1 VPIKPASKLHFRTPA
16 HPARYPKSIE
26 LRGRLWKAKAVL
38 TLLNKVRR
46 LSSQLFGL
54 ATLIIAHFS
63 QGLFRS
69 AAAHQVGLRVEQFGD
84 F

>member
-1 VPIKPASKLHFRTPA
+1 VRGQASYLSAIRQIIK
-16 HPARYPKSIE
+16 

-38 TLLNKVRR
+38 ALLNKVRR
-46 LSSQLFGL
+46 LSSQLLGL
-54 ATLIIAHFS
+54 TTVIIAHLS

-69 AAAHQVGLRVEQFGD
+69 TAAHEVGLRMEKFGD